1 MQQSHVTSKILAKR
15 PSKSQPNKGIVTVE
29 TLGIKSTGETV
40 ITFERSFMVLR
51 REYIHYQPS
60 PGRD

>member
-1 MQQSHVTSKILAKR
+1 MLAKR

-29 TLGIKSTGETV
+29 TLGIKATGETV